1 MDNLFARAR
10 RLPHPHP
17 EGASR
22 HRARG
27 GCTHG
32 HANTRILRRGEAQH
46 PRLAVSP
53 CGPRRHLRRLAL
65 DVCSGSPPAQRRPA
79 PRGRRARLLALL
91 HGGLR
96 PPGKGLPVRNVEDTT
111 FIDKQSHTALSLAT
125 RSPSLAR
132 VLCMCMEAVSRRQ
145 HSTAVDT
152 AAAEIFAASVTGA
165 VLVSTTSVLAFV
177 SFLALSGIRRSP
189 FLMRQRSGSRRF
201 GCQRR
206 LIHQRALHTSHG
218 AFVSCR
224 SWSRARSFC
233 SPQHRRQAKPGIKH
247 VESKATFRN
256 YMARLSRASL
266 LFRFTYASAT
276 PPLWHTQP
284 RALTSADQVSTR
296 LSWGGE

>member
-1 MDNLFARAR
+1 MATPTHESYAAAKPSILAWLFHSADLGVAY
-10 RLPHPHP
+10 
-17 EGASR
+17 GAS
-22 HRARG
+22 
-27 GCTHG
+27 
-32 HANTRILRRGEAQH
+32 
-46 PRLAVSP
+46 
-53 CGPRRHLRRLAL
+53 HLTCAADLLPPKDAL
-65 DVCSGSPPAQRRPA
+65 LPMGDVCDYSLFCTVDSD
-79 PRGRRARLLALL
+79 L
-91 HGGLR
+91 
-96 PPGKGLPVRNVEDTT
+96 PGKGLPVGNVEDTT
-111 FIDKQSHTALSLAT
+111 FIDKQSHTALTAWLHDLPRWRGCFVCAWRLSRGAST
-125 RSPSLAR
+125 PPS
-132 VLCMCMEAVSRRQ
+132 
-145 HSTAVDT
+145 AVDT